1 MLNPNYLKYKN
12 LYELNDLAF
21 RTKYEIINSS
31 AVQKILPAY
40 PSFLDRRNSKGAENY
55 ERYCLQGNY
64 VSYPNICLNSVIG
77 LTNKEEP
84 VIQVPQYLNNIKDY
98 ATENGT
104 SIINIQNAIVESL
117 FKYGLAGILVD
128 IPENVSI
135 ATALPK
141 LKVYGGNKIIDYQ
154 KDLDENG
161 NNKFVYITLDN
172 SRYVFDAKTKNY
184 SYLKIYKVLSIN
196 SEGKYC
202 ISEIL
207 ASKYSTFDPFHPT
220 PSDGVISISYP
231 SWTEEL
237 DFIPFI
243 GISKNDI
250 KIEYTTS
257 FIQDLIDISLQ
268 NFRLEANLCWL
279 EASAAASHLVV
290 KGRNLD
296 DLSSYPIG
304 AGAVHIL
311 NDETADEY
319 YVTPSTQ
326 GMNEIKEHIQENN
339 VLIQEM
345 MYSLTNA
352 AANSSGEALKIR
364 ISTKMQDLVGLIKN
378 VGRGITLSLEQIDR
392 IMTGGINKDLIEY
405 VPYTTFGD
413 VSEYLKEN

>member
-1 MLNPNYLKYKN
+1 M
-12 LYELNDLAF
+12 
-21 RTKYEIINSS
+21 
-31 AVQKILPAY
+31 
-40 PSFLDRRNSKGAENY
+40 
-55 ERYCLQGNY
+55 
-64 VSYPNICLNSVIG
+64 IG

-117 FKYGLAGILVD
+117 FKYGLAGILVE

-141 LKVYGGNKIIDYQ
+141 LKVYGGNKIIDCQ
-154 KDLDENG
+154 EVLDENG
-161 NNKFVYITLDN
+161 NKKFVYITLDN

-184 SYLKIYKVLSIN
+184 SYVKIYKVLSIT

-296 DLSSYPIG
+296 DMSSYPIG
-304 AGAVHIL
+304 AGAVHVL
-311 NDETADEY
+311 NDETAQEY

-326 GMNEIKEHIQENN
+326 GMTEIKQHIQENN

-413 VSEYLKEN
+413 VSEYLKENEINRNVEETVVEENIEETE